1 MNKEDKLSFDFPKY
15 SVACVLTHRYPNNKQ
30 TNKQTSQSNKNIG
43 CWNHEYTVTVDA
55 YTRSISKEKE
65 VGGNS

>member
-1 MNKEDKLSFDFPKY
+1 MNKEDKLSFDFLKY

-30 TNKQTSQSNKNIG
+30 TNKLTKSNKNIG

-65 VGGNS
+65 GGGNS